1 MGRKKMKVI
10 SGFATKSAKKVKAQ
24 VGENNGRPH
33 IEAQNR
39 FQNRL
44 EDIETCIK
52 LEGEKTNSKKK
63 NTPKACRPN
72 IILRELDHT
81 YRSGVP
87 VETLIFY
94 DDPKGVQLHY
104 PKDYKYITRRLDVLT
119 LIKDN
124 CDDNSFNVVVGH
136 DPEAEN
142 DEKTFVVLK
151 VSKTEARIKDRAMK
165 DHRLVLEKLYEVMQ
179 HVKRGGM
186 RTGVD
191 SKYICFGWRKNPLD
205 CELGEYSAGARVS
218 AKEKT
223 ELKKGVVELVKA
235 IESRSLKGLERGG
248 MDGHGSGAYAQ
259 LQKEFNLPRI
269 SEDGVATQL
278 ALAKGYC
285 SPVHVD
291 GDAYY
296 STLSCYDATAT
307 ENQTLYHFCFPTY
320 GIAIPMRSGDIILF
334 NPLVPHCATNP
345 RIKTAMIYSFYVS
358 KKTINTC
365 LANKIK

>member
-10 SGFATKSAKKVKAQ
+10 SSFAAKSPKKVKAQ
-24 VGENNGRPH
+24 DGEHNGRPH
-33 IEAQNR
+33 IHAQNR
-39 FQNRL
+39 FQNRWEDL
-44 EDIETCIK
+44 ETRIK
-52 LEGEKTNSKKK
+52 LEGEKKNSKKK
-63 NTPKACRPN
+63 NTTRACDPN
-72 IILRELDHT
+72 IILRKLDHT
-81 YRSGVP
+81 YRSDVP

-94 DDPKGVQLHY
+94 DDPKGVQLDY
-104 PKDYKYITRRLDVLT
+104 PKDIKYITRGLNVLT

-124 CDDNSFNVVVGH
+124 RDVNNFNVVVGH
-136 DPEAEN
+136 DPEADN

-151 VSKTEARIKDRAMK
+151 LSKTEARIKDRAMQ
-165 DHRLVLEKLYEVMQ
+165 DHRLVLEKLYEVML

-191 SKYICFGWRKNPLD
+191 AKYICFGWRKNPLD
-205 CELGEYSAGARVS
+205 CKLGEYAVGARVS
-218 AKEKT
+218 DKEKT
-223 ELKKGVVELVKA
+223 DLKKGVVELVKA
-235 IESRSLKGLERGG
+235 IESRSLKGLERGRL
-248 MDGHGSGAYAQ
+248 DGHGSVAYAQ
-259 LQKEFNLPRI
+259 LQEEFDLPTI

-291 GDAYY
+291 KDFYY
-296 STLSCYDATAT
+296 STLSCYDATAD

-345 RIKTAMIYSFYVS
+345 RVKTAMIYSFYVS
-358 KKTINTC
+358 KKTVNTH
-365 LANKIK
+365 LANRDD